1 MRDESMDSLIESMN
15 DHRLILFVGSAISKF
30 LPTNFPP
37 GGTIANAVK
46 HKLHSLDCLQRY
58 DNQSYLERI
67 WRDVSFE
74 GLLDLPD
81 DKKKVLQL
89 IYRLLGSNCQPNSI
103 HFFIAELL
111 YKDKISAII
120 TPNYDI
126 AIEKAYEDHTNGKKL
141 PIIYQKNQYENIAKE
156 NGKQNIYNS
165 PSRLLFKIH
174 GSIDA
179 PPEEIIYSLSQE
191 GQELP
196 FWKKKLLKKLLT
208 GKDVLFLG
216 YSGYDFDICPWLFR
230 EADIPINKIYWS
242 VDDENK
248 LSPEAKGLLKKY
260 RSELL
265 LGDMRILFSN
275 LCEDE
280 RLKSDINYSY
290 YPPKDP
296 KDENINQWKLVEDTF
311 GEIFNDEVKN
321 QIWLIKALN
330 KMGVGRDAVQQCIS
344 LLNREKTCKDE
355 NRLRIIEREMGQAL
369 FHLGKYKQATEWFKT
384 SGKSSKNFHSFF
396 NLRIHSMEAVR
407 CQGKL
412 LTFSSILLFTTS
424 VFIALWLPL
433 TLFRKETLEELDRAG
448 LWQRWGQL
456 CTKIKFFPAKKKI
469 TDFFLKRAAYKYKRR
484 GDLHG
489 ERDISYRMIQIEVS
503 EDEFKRG
510 SELDVAY
517 TRVGYAIGTINTF
530 RDRAKKAIYKKDFS
544 RAEKTIK
551 DSISLAD
558 EIGDR
563 PGCAKG
569 YRILNEAQG
578 CQGNENGAK
587 KSIVKA
593 FDYLLDLEI
602 KGVHKPKKLKAILD
616 KITFEY

>member
-1 MRDESMDSLIESMN
+1 MRDERIDSLIESMN
-15 DHRLILFVGSAISKF
+15 DHRLILFAGSAISKF

-46 HKLHSLDCLQRY
+46 HELQSLDCRQRY
-58 DNQSYLERI
+58 DNQNYLERI
-67 WRDVSFE
+67 WGDVSFE

-111 YKDKISAII
+111 DKNKISAII

-126 AIEKAYEDHTNGKKL
+126 AIEKAYEDHTNGRKL
-141 PIIYQKNQYENIAKE
+141 PIIYQQKE
-156 NGKQNIYNS
+156 KSNVYNL
-165 PSRLLFKIH
+165 PSLLLFKIH

-179 PPEEIIYSLSQE
+179 PPKEIIYSLSQE

-196 FWKKKLLKKLLT
+196 SWKKELLKKLLI
-208 GKDVLFLG
+208 GKDILFLG

-275 LCEDE
+275 LCKDE
-280 RLKSDINYSY
+280 RLKSDINYFY

-296 KDENINQWKLVEDTF
+296 RDENINQWKLVEDAF
-311 GEIFNDEVKN
+311 GKIFNDEVEN

-330 KMGVGRDAVQQCIS
+330 KMGVGRDAIQQCIS
-344 LLNREKTCKDE
+344 LLNREKTSKDE
-355 NRLRIIEREMGQAL
+355 NRLSIIEREMGQAL
-369 FHLGKYKQATEWFKT
+369 FHFGKYKQATEWFKT
-384 SGKSSKNFHSFF
+384 SGKSSKNVHSFF
-396 NLRIHSMEAVR
+396 NSRIHSMEAVR
-407 CQGKL
+407 CQGKI
-412 LTFSSILLFTTS
+412 LTFCSILLFTTS

-433 TLFRKETLEELDRAG
+433 TLFRKETLEKIDRAG

-456 CTKIKFFPAKKKI
+456 CTKIKIFPAKKKI
-469 TDFFLKRAAYKYKRR
+469 TDFFLKRAAYKYKRC

-489 ERDISYRMIQIEVS
+489 ERDVSYQMVQIGVPE
-503 EDEFKRG
+503 EEFKKG
-510 SELDVAY
+510 SELAVAY

-530 RDRAKKAIYKKDFS
+530 RERAKKAIDKKDFS
-544 RAEKTIK
+544 LAEKTIK
-551 DSISLAD
+551 DSIGLAD
-558 EIGDR
+558 EIGDIL
-563 PGCAKG
+563 GCAKG
-569 YRILNEAQG
+569 YRILNEAQR
-578 CQGNENGAK
+578 CQGNENEAK

-602 KGVHKPKKLKAILD
+602 KIHKPKKLKAILD

>member
-1 MRDESMDSLIESMN
+1 MRDECIDSLIESMN

-30 LPTNFPP
+30 LPTNFPS
-37 GGTIANAVK
+37 GETIANAVK
-46 HKLHSLDCLQRY
+46 HELQSLDCLQRY
-58 DNQSYLERI
+58 DHQNYLERI
-67 WRDVSFE
+67 WSDVSFE

-111 YKDKISAII
+111 DKNKISAII

-126 AIEKAYEDHTNGKKL
+126 AIEKAYEDHTNGRKL
-141 PIIYQKNQYENIAKE
+141 PIIYQQKE
-156 NGKQNIYNS
+156 KSNVYNL
-165 PSRLLFKIH
+165 PSLLLFKIH

-179 PPEEIIYSLSQE
+179 PPKEIIYSLSQE

-196 FWKKKLLKKLLT
+196 SWKKELLKNLLIV
-208 GKDVLFLG
+208 KDILYLG

-275 LCEDE
+275 LCKDE
-280 RLKSDINYSY
+280 RLKSDINYFY

-296 KDENINQWKLVEDTF
+296 RDENINQWKLVEDAF
-311 GEIFNDEVKN
+311 GKIFNDEVEN

-330 KMGVGRDAVQQCIS
+330 KMGVGRDAIQQCIS
-344 LLNREKTCKDE
+344 LLNREKTSKDE
-355 NRLRIIEREMGQAL
+355 NRLSIIEREMGQAL
-369 FHLGKYKQATEWFKT
+369 FHFGKYKQATEWFKT
-384 SGKSSKNFHSFF
+384 SGKSSKNVHSFF
-396 NLRIHSMEAVR
+396 NSRIHSMEAVR

-412 LTFSSILLFTTS
+412 LTFGSILLFTTS

-433 TLFRKETLEELDRAG
+433 TLFRKETLEKFDSAG

-456 CTKIKFFPAKKKI
+456 CTKIKFFPKKRKI
-469 TDFFLKRAAYKYKRR
+469 TDFFLKRAEYKYKRH
-484 GDLHG
+484 GDFHG
-489 ERDISYRMIQIEVS
+489 ERDVSYRMIQTGVPE
-503 EDEFKRG
+503 EEFKRG
-510 SELDVAY
+510 SELADAY
-517 TRVGYAIGTINTF
+517 TRVGYAIGTINTR
-530 RDRAKKAIYKKDFS
+530 RDQAKKAIDKKDFS
-544 RAEKTIK
+544 LAEKLINE
-551 DSISLAD
+551 SIDLA
-558 EIGDR
+558 EKIGDI
-563 PGCAKG
+563 PGCVKG
-569 YRILNEAQG
+569 YRILNEAQR

-593 FDYLLDLEI
+593 YDNLLDLEI
-602 KGVHKPKKLKAILD
+602 TGIHKPKKIKAILD
-616 KITFEY
+616 KITFG